1 MIRVN
6 LLQVKRKKKAKPL
19 PAFVVLGVIMA
30 MLTGLAVGFVFMGQ
44 SKKIDSLNSIKI
56 ANQNKI
62 NELKQKVKEVDDF
75 EAKIKQFEMRKKVI
89 TDLRKNQSLPV
100 LVMNEISAQLADGVW
115 LGEMKMKKTSITIKG
130 YAFTNSNVVEFV
142 NNLKRSSLFSG
153 VYLVES
159 KESSKGAKT
168 KVSVYEFKL
177 QFVIQA

>member
-30 MLTGLAVGFVFMGQ
+30 VLTGMAVGFVFIGQ

-100 LVMNEISAQLADGVW
+100 KVMNEISAQLADGVW
-115 LGEMKMKKTSITIKG
+115 LGEMKVKKTSVTIKG
-130 YAFTNSNVVEFV
+130 YAFTNSNVVEFI

-159 KESSKGAKT
+159 KESSKGGKS